1 MSEIRTVIPDEI
13 DQYLEAVVRT
23 GPFASKAELVR
34 AALVSYAQE
43 AGPLAQGFDKDL
55 LFSPDGRLYQ
65 VEYARESAR
74 RGAPVA
80 GLVYDG
86 GVLIT
91 AAYRKQTSV
100 PCVGPKL
107 TGKVTPVGGSILL
120 AGSGLV
126 ADIAM
131 VTHELGSFKGTTPE
145 VWAQALRSIF
155 WKATLER
162 SRRPLGA
169 SMLLAS
175 TLGGQPRLFLVDPSG
190 SITEADGILMGSVPE
205 GATDRLP
212 KEYRRGTAKEAEAF
226 ASSLLKEPT
235 TLLAHHHLAV

>member
-13 DQYLEAVVRT
+13 DQYLEAMVRT

-43 AGPLAQGFDKDL
+43 VGPLAQGFDKEL
-55 LFSPDGRLYQ
+55 HFSPDGRLYQ

-86 GVLIT
+86 GVLVT

-100 PCVGPKL
+100 PCVGLKL
-107 TGKVTPVGGSILL
+107 TGKVTPLGGSLLL
-120 AGSGLV
+120 AGTGLV

-131 VTHELGSFKGTTPE
+131 VVHELGSFQGTTPE
-145 VWAQALRSIF
+145 SWTQALRSIF

-162 SRRPLGA
+162 ARRPLGA

-175 TLGGQPRLFLVDPSG
+175 TLGGSPRLFLVDPSC
-190 SITEADGILMGSVPE
+190 SVLEADGFLMGALPE
-205 GATDRLP
+205 GAAARLS
-212 KEYRRGTAKEAEAF
+212 KEYRPGAAKEAEAF
-226 ASSLLKEPT
+226 ALSLLKDPAT
-235 TLLAHHHLAV
+235 VLSHHHLTV